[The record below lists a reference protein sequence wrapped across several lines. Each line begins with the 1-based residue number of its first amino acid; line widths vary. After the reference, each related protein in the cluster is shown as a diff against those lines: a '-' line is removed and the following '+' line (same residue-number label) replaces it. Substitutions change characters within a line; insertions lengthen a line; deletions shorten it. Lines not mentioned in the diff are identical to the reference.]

1 MLARV
6 AHRGYLW
13 PMKLMTSGFVGLGH
27 VGLRVSDLDSA
38 TAFYT
43 GVLNLQVVPPAD
55 WDSAVPTGY
64 GDRNRGSAMHLL
76 RGQGGTLIALEEQP
90 DERRYPDRPGLYHIA
105 LRFRHRESLG
115 AWLRRYAELG
125 SPGFEGAADHGV
137 SHAVYLHDPE
147 GNGIELYWDVAA
159 DNWPRGDDGKIQM
172 YTHAL
177 DLDALAASGADTI
190 VSPPVDVGH
199 VHLQVSDIRSAQ
211 RAYSEELGFDVT
223 FRIPESALFLSHG
236 GYHHH
241 LGLNIWNTRGS
252 SPAPVNSLGLSY
264 FTVRMRS
271 GSPGSQPLAATG
283 WKKVGDSLYQ
293 EESGICILLQ
303 EERT

>member
-1 MLARV
+1 
-6 AHRGYLW
+6 
-13 PMKLMTSGFVGLGH
+13 MKLMTSGFVSLGH

-38 TAFYT
+38 LAFYT
-43 GVLNLQVVPPAD
+43 DVLNLHAVPRAE
-55 WDSAVPTGY
+55 WGSAVPTG
-64 GDRNRGSAMHLL
+64 GTDGGSAVHFL
-76 RGQGGTLIALEEQP
+76 RGQDGPVVTLEELS
-90 DERRYPDRPGLYHIA
+90 DGKRHPDRPGLYHVA

-172 YTHAL
+172 YTRAL
-177 DLDALAASGADTI
+177 DLDALAASGADTS

-199 VHLQVSDIRSAQ
+199 VHLQVSDIRSAE

-223 FRIPESALFLSHG
+223 FRIPDSALFLSHG

-241 LGLNIWNTRGS
+241 VGLNIWNSRGS

-264 FTVRMRS
+264 FTVRVRS
-271 GSPGSQPLAATG
+271 GNPGSQLLVATG

-293 EESGICILLQ
+293 NEDGICMLLQ
-303 EERT
+303 EETT